1 MKKSVHGLTV
11 LLASGL
17 LLAACSNEGDNT
29 AQNSENT
36 GNDGNNEASEENMNH
51 DENMNQQNENEEEE
65 NDTEG
70 QEESRST
77 FEENFAELPESFNEG
92 ADEGLQTMNTKNI
105 TRLEGENTEHFSI
118 TASQTIWPATHEH
131 NQPGAVILADPAEW
145 EKALAALSLVHHPND
160 GPLLLMEDGLSEEI
174 LAEIERLSPKGNED
188 GVEILA
194 ALELSD
200 EDREQLDEYEIDEI
214 TEEDPAAFAKE
225 VEDRFT
231 ETIGERPENVL
242 IGTMNE
248 EHKIASIT
256 AGSWITHMNESILY
270 VDDEVPEP
278 TKEALEE
285 REGSANI
292 YVMGGESA
300 VSEEVVEELRE
311 YGNVERIGGDGPVDH
326 SIDFAAYED
335 DHFGWG
341 IDEPGHGLV
350 FASPDEPELA
360 LAGAPLAHLGKHA
373 PMIWVENDE
382 LEEAHV
388 EYLARLKP
396 SFEEAPM
403 EGPYNHGYILGGEEI
418 ISFQTQGIIDDKME
432 IQPLDGGGH
441 DEH

>member
-1 MKKSVHGLTV
+1 MKKQTYGISV

-17 LLAACSNEGDNT
+17 LLAACSGEEENAAQNNEGT
-29 AQNSENT
+29 GSGEEENM
-36 GNDGNNEASEENMNH
+36 DDMNEEENMNM
-51 DENMNQQNENEEEE
+51 EEEMNENDEEM
-65 NDTEG
+65 NMEG
-70 QEESRST
+70 SRSE

-92 ADEGLQTMNTKNI
+92 AEEGLQTMNTKNV
-105 TRLEGENTEHFSI
+105 TRLEGDNPEHFSI

-160 GPLLLMEDGLSEEI
+160 GPLLLLEEGLSEEI
-174 LAEIERLSPKGNED
+174 LAEIERLSPKGNEE

-194 ALELSD
+194 ALDLSD
-200 EDREQLDEYEIDEI
+200 EDREQLEEYEVDEI
-214 TEEDPAAFAKE
+214 TEDEPAAFAKE
-225 VEDRFT
+225 VEDRFA

-256 AGSWITHMNESILY
+256 AGSWISHMNESILY
-270 VDDEVPEP
+270 VEDEVPEP
-278 TKEALEE
+278 TREALEE

-311 YGNVERIGGDGPVDH
+311 YGDVERIGGDGPVDH

-350 FASPDEPELA
+350 FASPEEPELA

-396 SFEEAPM
+396 SFEENPM

-418 ISFQTQGIIDDKME
+418 ISFQTQGVIDDKME